1 MVGPMSA
8 ARQVVR
14 RDDLRAELAAAGTSV
29 ERAQE
34 LCDALSAALAA
45 AMLEPELRELVESE
59 LHFHVRGAAWW
70 SNVIRDRGH
79 PTLGAATAAEVTAAL
94 DSAATQELP
103 PLLAAWRQECAEALM
118 AAHMIFAALPKL
130 AELGDATTWP
140 AADARGVVRND
151 ADGKPLALL
160 DVLALGIPPPP
171 VRVEPDRREGRIAAR
186 GALQARAVAS
196 ETVDMLVPGT
206 ALLPGMPV
214 PGFSRSWQPRL
225 LPTVANE
232 RIPPWGP
239 LYLADAAGIPTAS
252 RGRGGPAPLAQ
263 RLAVEMMLAVPRG
276 ARANHPDGGRYSLA
290 LSYRDLARAIWPRGR
305 RGKTWNRSTDW
316 PALWKAMIA
325 VNGCG
330 IPYHDQGTT
339 GVWFPVTVEG
349 GPRVFAVT
357 GPDGTAAPPP
367 LETEVRFTVTL
378 PPDGG
383 RGPLIHIPTMR
394 EYGYSAPAYRA
405 YLGLCWYWDQARRR
419 AGYRLA
425 STPGASTV
433 QRVYEPLTPHDL
445 VALCFPN
452 QVGAS
457 GGAFRA
463 RLNDA
468 RTELER
474 MERQGLLHIQ
484 RGPDG
489 WRLLPT
495 NEAHARPDLI
505 ASGERALSQVSGD
518 GVRDPGQRRRLA

>member
-1 MVGPMSA
+1 MVGPVTA
-8 ARQVVR
+8 VRQVVR
-14 RDDLRAELAAAGTSV
+14 RDDLRAELAAEDTSV
-29 ERAQE
+29 DRAQE
-34 LCDALSAALAA
+34 LCDTLSAALAA

-70 SNVIRDRGH
+70 SDVIRDHGH
-79 PTLGAATAAEVTAAL
+79 PTLGAATAPQVTAAL
-94 DSAATQELP
+94 DSPTTDEELP
-103 PLLAAWRQECAEALM
+103 PKLAAWRQECPEALM
-118 AAHMIFAALPKL
+118 AAHMIFSALPKL
-130 AELGDATTWP
+130 AELGDATAWP
-140 AADARGVVRND
+140 AADARGVVRTD
-151 ADGKPLALL
+151 ADGKHLALL

-171 VRVEPDRREGRIAAR
+171 VQVEPERRDGRIAAR

-214 PGFSRSWQPRL
+214 PGFSRSLQPRL
-225 LPTVANE
+225 LPAVGNE

-276 ARANHPDGGRYSLA
+276 ARANHPDGGRYSLT
-290 LSYRDLARAIWPRGR
+290 LTYRDLARAIWPRGR
-305 RGKTWNRSTDW
+305 RGKTWNRKTDW

-330 IPYHDQGTT
+330 IPYHDEGTT

-405 YLGLCWYWDQARRR
+405 YLGPVLVLGPGAAPLGLPAGRDAGPQHSEAGLRAAHPARPRGALLPEPGGRERERVPGSAERCADRARADGTTRVAGHPSRAGRLAAAPRQRGACPPGPDRVRR
-419 AGYRLA
+419 AG
-425 STPGASTV
+425 TGK
-433 QRVYEPLTPHDL
+433 
-445 VALCFPN
+445 
-452 QVGAS
+452 
-457 GGAFRA
+457 
-463 RLNDA
+463 
-468 RTELER
+468 
-474 MERQGLLHIQ
+474 GL
-484 RGPDG
+484 R
-489 WRLLPT
+489 
-495 NEAHARPDLI
+495 
-505 ASGERALSQVSGD
+505 
-518 GVRDPGQRRRLA
+518 